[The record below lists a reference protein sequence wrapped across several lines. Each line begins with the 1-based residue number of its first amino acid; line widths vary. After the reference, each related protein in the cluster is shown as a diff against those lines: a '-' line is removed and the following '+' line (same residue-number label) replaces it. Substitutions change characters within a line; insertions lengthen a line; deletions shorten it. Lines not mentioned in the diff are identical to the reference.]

1 MLLRMPMQS
10 DDFFSMVRAADS
22 QQGKPVAQK

>member
-1 MLLRMPMQS
+1 MQY

-22 QQGKPVAQK
+22 QQGKPVVQE